1 MGRKV
6 DNKLDRNEVDRAGF
20 APRQGDATPL
30 YLQLAGW
37 LRGQIARGELKVG
50 TALPPERRVMAE
62 TSLSRVTV
70 RKAIEVL
77 AGEGLVEQRRG
88 SGTFVAAPLA
98 HIEQPLERL
107 SSFTEDMIDRGRQ
120 PGVRWISRKLSAPTP
135 EDVMLFGLSPGEQV
149 VHLHRLRLG
158 DGVPLAVEFAT
169 VPVRYLP
176 DPGRVENSL
185 YAALSA
191 AGAHPV
197 RATQRLRACALPAR
211 EAGLLELRE
220 GEPTLYIERAS
231 RLESGVVVELTRSY
245 YRADTYD
252 FVSEMSLAPPLGR

>member
-1 MGRKV
+1 MT
-6 DNKLDRNEVDRAGF
+6 DRAGAEDGDISKRFKTF
-20 APRQGDATPL
+20 ARHGGDSTPL
-30 YLQLAGW
+30 YLQLAQW
-37 LRGQIARGELKVG
+37 LRGYIESGELDVG

-62 TSLSRVTV
+62 TALSRVTV
-70 RKAIEVL
+70 RKALDVL
-77 AGEGLVEQRRG
+77 VREGLVEQRRG
-88 SGTFVAAPLA
+88 SGTFIAARMP

-120 PGVRWISRKLSAPTP
+120 PGVRWLGRKLSAPTP

-176 DPGRVENSL
+176 DPDLVGASL

-191 AGAHPV
+191 GGARPV

-211 EAGLLELRE
+211 EAQLLEVEE
-220 GEPTLYIERAS
+220 GVATLYIERAS

-252 FVSEMSLAPPLGR
+252 FVSEMALARPEE